1 MRPFPKRLPLTA
13 ALAALAAGTALA
25 EIELTK
31 EFSISGYVV
40 GSAVATRTSYD
51 WPVVFGDDTPKWR
64 EAFGLSSEH
73 ESDTATEIEAYKLQA
88 TGKYG
93 RFSATGSLFSYG
105 TESGS
110 GYDYSPVLLDAYA
123 TCDLGGGYSLTAG
136 KFSSW
141 LGYEPSDIVDLNQLT
156 YANENLFAA
165 QPYLYIW
172 AYETESGATI
182 FADKI
187 DLVALLAES
196 GFYIDPMF
204 GSPAPSYHSG
214 LKLERQ
220 RETYS
225 FGVAALDS
233 VYGPAYYRGDGDFD
247 NGLGGEAYVSYKGL
261 KNLTFFASLAYE
273 HQRIGSLSEDD
284 DGTTSRAKYLTADFW
299 VEYTLGKTVF
309 VAEFC
314 QARTRLSTDTGSS
327 TTFESYFWALMARH
341 AFTPKWAL
349 TGRLSGTAAD
359 MGGGLLY
366 YQLPLRAYRYTVAP
380 SYAVCK
386 HLDLVAEY
394 SYTDYRNGL
403 LDSAHYLGLQAR
415 VKF

>member
-93 RFSATGSLFSYG
+93 RFSATGSVFSYG

-165 QPYLYIW
+165 QPYLYLCISDM
-172 AYETESGATI
+172 EGSI
-182 FADKI
+182 LFAEKI
-187 DLVALLAES
+187 DLAASLAES

-247 NGLGGEAYVSYKGL
+247 NGLGGEAYVSYKGI
-261 KNLTFFASLAYE
+261 KNLTFFAGLAYE
-273 HQRIGSLSEDD
+273 HQRLGEDD
-284 DGTTSRAKYLTADFW
+284 GPSERIKYLTADFW

-309 VAEFC
+309 AAEFC
-314 QARTRLSTDTGSS
+314 QARTHLADSS
-327 TTFESYFWALMARH
+327 MSFESYFWSVMAKH

>member
-1 MRPFPKRLPLTA
+1 MRPFTTRLSLSV
-13 ALAALAAGTALA
+13 ALAALAAGTAFA
-25 EIELTK
+25 EIELT
-31 EFSISGYVV
+31 EGLSISGYVV
-40 GSAVATRTSYD
+40 GSSIATRTNYD
-51 WPVVFGDDTPKWR
+51 WPAIFGDSTPKAR
-64 EAFGLSSEH
+64 DAFGLSSEH

-88 TGKYG
+88 TGRYG
-93 RFSATGSLFSYG
+93 RFSATASVFSYG

-110 GYDYSPVLLDAYA
+110 GYDYSPVLLDAHA
-123 TCDLGGGYSLTAG
+123 TCDVGSGFTLTAG
-136 KFSSW
+136 KFQSW
-141 LGYEPSDIVDLNQLT
+141 LGYESFDAVGLNQLT
-156 YANENLFAA
+156 YANENLLAA
-165 QPYLYIW
+165 QPYFYFWGYLI
-172 AYETESGATI
+172 ETGAVI
-182 FADKI
+182 FAEKI
-187 DLVALLAES
+187 DIADYLARN
-196 GFYIDPMF
+196 GYRIGPMF
-204 GSPAPSYHSG
+204 GSPTPNYHSG

-233 VYGPAYYRGDGDFD
+233 VYGPAYYRGDGDLD
-247 NGLGGEAYVSYKGL
+247 NGLGAEAYVSYKGI
-261 KNLTFFASLAYE
+261 KNLTFFAGLAYE
-273 HQRIGSLSEDD
+273 HQRIGRLSEDD
-284 DGTTSRAKYLTADFW
+284 SPAARAKYLTADFW

-309 VAEFC
+309 AAEFC
-314 QARTRLSTDTGSS
+314 QARTRRSTDTGSS
-327 TTFESYFWALMARH
+327 NSFESYFWSLMARH

-380 SYAVCK
+380 SYAVCR

-403 LDSAHYLGLQAR
+403 LDSAHFLGLQAR

>member
-1 MRPFPKRLPLTA
+1 MRRFTKRLPLTA

-40 GSAVATRTSYD
+40 GSTGATRTNYD
-51 WPVVFGDDTPKWR
+51 WPAIFGDSTPKAR
-64 EAFGLSSEH
+64 GVFGLSSEH

-93 RFSATGSLFSYG
+93 RFSATGSVFSYG

-110 GYDYSPVLLDAYA
+110 GYDYSPVLLDALA
-123 TCDLGGGYSLTAG
+123 TCELGGGFSLTAG
-136 KFSSW
+136 KFQSW
-141 LGYEPSDIVDLNQLT
+141 LGYESFDAVGLNQLT
-156 YANENLFAA
+156 YANENLLAA
-165 QPYLYIW
+165 QPYFYFW
-172 AYETESGATI
+172 GYDMESGATV
-182 FADKI
+182 FAEKI
-187 DLVALLAES
+187 DITDYLARN
-196 GFYIDPMF
+196 GFHIDPMF
-204 GSPAPSYHSG
+204 GAPAPNYHSG

-247 NGLGGEAYVSYKGL
+247 NGLGGEAYVSYKGI
-261 KNLTFFASLAYE
+261 KNLTFFAGLAYE
-273 HQRIGSLSEDD
+273 HQRLGEDEGPSE
-284 DGTTSRAKYLTADFW
+284 RIKYLTADFW

-309 VAEFC
+309 AAEFC
-314 QARTRLSTDTGSS
+314 QARTHLADSS
-327 TTFESYFWALMARH
+327 SSFESYFWSVMAKH

-359 MGGGLLY
+359 MGGGWLY

-380 SYAVCK
+380 SYAVCR

-403 LDSAHYLGLQAR
+403 LDSAHFVGVQAR
-415 VKF
+415 AKF

>member
-1 MRPFPKRLPLTA
+1 MRPFTKRLSIPV
-13 ALAALAAGTALA
+13 ALAALATSTAFA

-31 EFSISGYVV
+31 GLSISGYVV
-40 GSAVATRTSYD
+40 GSSVATRTSYD
-51 WPVVFGDDTPKWR
+51 WPAIFGDSTPKAR
-64 EAFGLSSEH
+64 EVFGLSSEH
-73 ESDTATEIEAYKLQA
+73 DSDTATEIEAYKLQA
-88 TGKYG
+88 NGRYG
-93 RFSATGSLFSYG
+93 RFSATASIFSYG

-110 GYDYSPVLLDAYA
+110 GYDYSPVLLDAHA
-123 TCDLGGGYSLTAG
+123 TCDLGGGFSLTAG
-136 KFSSW
+136 KFQSW
-141 LGYEPSDIVDLNQLT
+141 LGYESFDAVGLNQLT
-156 YANENLFAA
+156 YANENLLAA

-172 AYETESGATI
+172 GYLIETGDI
-182 FADKI
+182 VFAEKVDMTPI
-187 DLVALLAES
+187 VARTGLH
-196 GFYIDPMF
+196 IDPMF
-204 GSPAPSYHSG
+204 GAPTPNYHSG

-273 HQRIGSLSEDD
+273 HQRIGHLTEADDPSL
-284 DGTTSRAKYLTADFW
+284 RAKYLTADFW
-299 VEYTLGKTVF
+299 VEYTLGKTSL

-314 QARTRLSTDTGSS
+314 QARTHVSRDPAIS
-327 TTFESYFWALMARH
+327 TTYESYFWALAARH

-349 TGRLSGTAAD
+349 TGRLSSTAAD
-359 MGGGLLY
+359 MGGGLVY

-380 SYAVCK
+380 SYAVCRY
-386 HLDLVAEY
+386 LDLVAEY

-403 LDSAHYLGLQAR
+403 LDSAHYLGVQAR

>member
-1 MRPFPKRLPLTA
+1 MRPFTTRLSLPV
-13 ALAALAAGTALA
+13 ALAVLAAGTAFA
-25 EIELTK
+25 EVELTK
-31 EFSISGYVV
+31 GLSISGYVV
-40 GSAVATRTSYD
+40 GSTVGTRTSYD
-51 WPVVFGDDTPKWR
+51 WPAIFGDNTPKSR
-64 EAFGLSSEH
+64 EVFGLSSEH

-88 TGKYG
+88 TGRYG
-93 RFSATGSLFSYG
+93 RFSATASLFSYG

-165 QPYLYIW
+165 QPYLYLCISDM
-172 AYETESGATI
+172 EGSI
-182 FADKI
+182 LFAEKI
-187 DLVALLAES
+187 DLAASLAES

-204 GSPAPSYHSG
+204 GAPAPSYHSG

-247 NGLGGEAYVSYKGL
+247 NGLGGEAYVSYKGI
-261 KNLTFFASLAYE
+261 KNLTFFAGLAYE
-273 HQRIGSLSEDD
+273 HQRIGSTNEDG
-284 DGTTSRAKYLTADFW
+284 DGPSIRAKYLTADFW
-299 VEYTLGKTVF
+299 VEYTFGKTVF
-309 VAEFC
+309 AAEFC
-314 QARTRLSTDTGSS
+314 QARTRLAGKTGSS
-327 TTFESYFWALMARH
+327 TTFESYFWALMAKH

-386 HLDLVAEY
+386 YLDLVAEY

>member
-51 WPVVFGDDTPKWR
+51 WPVVFGDDTPTWR
-64 EAFGLSSEH
+64 EAFGLSAEH

-93 RFSATGSLFSYG
+93 RFSATGSVFSYG

-165 QPYLYIW
+165 QPYLYLCISDM
-172 AYETESGATI
+172 EGSI
-182 FADKI
+182 LFAEKI
-187 DLVALLAES
+187 DLAASLAES

-214 LKLERQ
+214 LKLEREG
-220 RETYS
+220 ETYS

-247 NGLGGEAYVSYKGL
+247 NGLGGEAYVSYKGI
-261 KNLTFFASLAYE
+261 KNLTFFAGLAYE
-273 HQRIGSLSEDD
+273 HQRLGEDD
-284 DGTTSRAKYLTADFW
+284 GPSERIKYLTADFW

-309 VAEFC
+309 AAEFC
-314 QARTRLSTDTGSS
+314 QARTHLADSS
-327 TTFESYFWALMARH
+327 SSFESYFWSVMAKH

-359 MGGGLLY
+359 MGGGWLY

-380 SYAVCK
+380 SYAVCR

-403 LDSAHYLGLQAR
+403 LDSAHFVGVQAR
-415 VKF
+415 AKF

>member
-40 GSAVATRTSYD
+40 GSTVATRTNYD
-51 WPVVFGDDTPKWR
+51 WPAIFGDSTPKAR
-64 EAFGLSSEH
+64 EVFGLSSEH

-88 TGKYG
+88 TGRYG
-93 RFSATGSLFSYG
+93 RFSATASVFSYG

-110 GYDYSPVLLDAYA
+110 GYDYSPVLLDALA
-123 TCDLGGGYSLTAG
+123 TCELGGGFSLTAG
-136 KFSSW
+136 KFQSW
-141 LGYEPSDIVDLNQLT
+141 LGYESFDAVGLNQLT
-156 YANENLFAA
+156 YANENLLAA
-165 QPYLYIW
+165 QPYFYFW
-172 AYETESGATI
+172 GYDMESGATV
-182 FADKI
+182 FAEKI
-187 DLVALLAES
+187 DITDYLARN
-196 GFYIDPMF
+196 GFHIDPMF
-204 GSPAPSYHSG
+204 GAPAPNYHSG

-233 VYGPAYYRGDGDFD
+233 VYGPTYYRGDGDFD
-247 NGLGGEAYVSYKGL
+247 NGLGGEAYVSYKGI
-261 KNLTFFASLAYE
+261 KNLTFFAGLAYE
-273 HQRIGSLSEDD
+273 HQRLGEDEGPSE
-284 DGTTSRAKYLTADFW
+284 RIKYLTADFW

>member
-1 MRPFPKRLPLTA
+1 MRPFPKRLSLTA

-40 GSAVATRTSYD
+40 GSAVATRTNYD
-51 WPVVFGDDTPKWR
+51 WPAIFGDSTPKAREVFGL
-64 EAFGLSSEH
+64 ASEH

-88 TGKYG
+88 TGRYG

-110 GYDYSPVLLDAYA
+110 GYDYSPVLLDAHA
-123 TCDLGGGYSLTAG
+123 TCDLGSGYTLTAG
-136 KFSSW
+136 KFQSW
-141 LGYEPSDIVDLNQLT
+141 LGYESFDAVGLNQLT
-156 YANENLFAA
+156 YANENLLAA
-165 QPYLYIW
+165 QPYFYFW
-172 AYETESGATI
+172 GYDMESGATV
-182 FADKI
+182 FAEKI
-187 DLVALLAES
+187 DIADYLARN
-196 GFYIDPMF
+196 GFHIDPMF
-204 GSPAPSYHSG
+204 GSPTPNYHSG

-233 VYGPAYYRGDGDFD
+233 VYGPAYYRGDGDFE
-247 NGLGGEAYVSYKGL
+247 NGMGCEGYVSYKGL

-273 HQRIGSLSEDD
+273 HQRIGEDD
-284 DGTTSRAKYLTADFW
+284 GPSERTKYLTADFW

-309 VAEFC
+309 AAEFC
-314 QARTRLSTDTGSS
+314 QARTRLADSS
-327 TTFESYFWALMARH
+327 MSFESYFWSVMAKH
-341 AFTPKWAL
+341 AFTSKWAL

-366 YQLPLRAYRYTVAP
+366 YQRPLRAYRYTVAP
-380 SYAVCK
+380 SYAVCR

-403 LDSAHYLGLQAR
+403 LDSAHFLGLQAR